1 MHYPKISIVTP
12 SYNCKALIAQ
22 TIDSVLNQNYPNLEF
37 IVIDGN
43 SVDGTQEV
51 LEQYSNSFAYWHSQ
65 KDQGQ
70 YDAINQGFAK
80 STGEIMGWLNA
91 DDMLLPNS
99 LFVIGEIFAQ
109 LTEINWI
116 SSLHPASWDAD
127 GYLAQVSSLPGFNRQ
142 AFLDGLYLPTT
153 AKKGYWLQQE
163 STFWRRSLWEKAGS
177 SIPNYDLAGDFAL
190 WCKFYE
196 YTDLCGVSYPLGGF
210 RMIEGQ
216 RSEDYENYMAQA
228 RLALEKTRA
237 NLSWDNSK
245 TNQLIYH
252 SLPIPARI
260 DQYLISHYGYEG
272 RYIQKQHPRNLN
284 SPWSIERK
292 KFLP

>member
-22 TIDSVLNQNYPNLEF
+22 TIDSVLSQNYPNLEF

-43 SVDGTQEV
+43 STDGTQEI

-65 KDQGQ
+65 NDQGQ

-80 STGEIMGWLNA
+80 STGEIMAWLNA

-99 LFVIGEIFAQ
+99 LFVAGEIFAQ
-109 LTEINWI
+109 LAEVEWI
-116 SSLHPASWDAD
+116 SSLQPTSWDAN
-127 GYLAQVSSLPGFNRQ
+127 GYLAQVKSLPGFNRQ

-163 STFWRRSLWEKAGS
+163 STFWTRSLWEKAGS
-177 SIPNYDLAGDFAL
+177 SIPSYDLAGDFAL

-196 YTDLCGVSYPLGGF
+196 FADLYGISYPLGGF

-228 RLALEKTRA
+228 RTALQTARS
-237 NLSWDNSK
+237 NLSWDSSV

-252 SLPIPARI
+252 SLPMPARI
-260 DQYLISHYGYEG
+260 DQYLTSHYGYEG
-272 RYIQKQHPRNLN
+272 RYIQKQYPRKMN
-284 SPWSIERK
+284 SPWLIERK